1 METVILCGGMGTRAL
16 PLTLEVPKPL
26 LPVGDQP
33 MLRHVMAIYAAQGFD
48 RFVLAAG
55 YRADLV
61 EAFAA
66 ELPAEWSVAVHDTGV
81 DAATGARVRACRD
94 RVGERFFVTYGDGVG
109 DVDLGALQRF
119 HDGHDGVV
127 TVTTVAL
134 PSPYGTLELDGD
146 GRVARFEEKPSLPEH
161 RINAGFMVVDRAAF
175 DQWDGDDLEREVL
188 PGLAARG
195 SLFAYDHHGFWRSL
209 DTYKDALELSE
220 LCRDGAPPWLAG
232 GTGCGSLG

>member
-1 METVILCGGMGTRAL
+1 LPEPVVLQDSPGFLAAPMAERAL
-16 PLTLEVPKPL
+16 ASAISL
-26 LPVGDQP
+26 LLVSEPV
-33 MLRHVMAIYAAQGFD
+33 
-48 RFVLAAG
+48 AAG

-66 ELPAEWSVAVHDTGV
+66 DLPAAWSVAVLDTGV
-81 DAATGARVRACRD
+81 DSATGARVRACRD
-94 RVGERFFVTYGDGVG
+94 HVGERFFVTYGDGVG

-161 RINAGFMVVDRAAF
+161 RINAGFMVVDQAAF
-175 DQWDGDDLEREVL
+175 DHWDGDDLEREVL
-188 PGLAARG
+188 PALAARG
-195 SLFAYDHHGFWRSL
+195 SLFAYDHHGFWRSM

-232 GTGCGSLG
+232 GAGCGSLG